1 MVVTKFTKYQG
12 TGNDFIVVD
21 NFTNQQRD
29 FDIQDIQ
36 LLCDRRFG
44 VGADGLIVVEKSN
57 TSDFYMNYFNA
68 DGSKSF
74 CGNGA
79 RCAVHFAKT
88 LGIISEKT
96 TFEAIDG
103 THGAFITHD

>member
-29 FDIQDIQ
+29 FDIKDIQ

-44 VGADGLIVVEKSN
+44 VGADGLIVVEK
-57 TSDFYMNYFNA
+57 
-68 DGSKSF
+68 
-74 CGNGA
+74 
-79 RCAVHFAKT
+79 
-88 LGIISEKT
+88 
-96 TFEAIDG
+96 
-103 THGAFITHD
+103 